1 MSKDNMSDRKLFNK
15 RDIWLFAGLAAVVL
29 AVFAWNSLQPAASGP
44 AKGQISVN
52 GKVVRTVD
60 LSKDGEFALAE
71 NPHIR
76 FSVKVGGIAFIASDC
91 PDQLC
96 VRSGYL
102 SLPGQ
107 LAACLPNRV
116 SLSVTGAGELDGVT
130 Y

>member
-1 MSKDNMSDRKLFNK
+1 MMTERKLFNK
-15 RDIWLFAGLAAVVL
+15 RDIWLFAGLAAVAL
-29 AVFAWNSLQPAASGP
+29 AVFAVNALRPPADGP
-44 AKGQISVN
+44 ASGQISLN

-76 FSVKVGGIAFIASDC
+76 FSVKDGAIAFIASDC

-102 SLPGQ
+102 SVPGQ